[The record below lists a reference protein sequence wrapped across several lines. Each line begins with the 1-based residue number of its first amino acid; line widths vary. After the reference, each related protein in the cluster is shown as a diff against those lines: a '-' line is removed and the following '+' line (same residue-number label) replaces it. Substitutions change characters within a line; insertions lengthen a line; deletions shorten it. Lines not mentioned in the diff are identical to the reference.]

1 MDNALVALFGG
12 NLQKTAFQPL
22 FSKKNAFDLAV
33 EKSRAFPHV
42 GNMILL
48 ANERWGGSSFI
59 EKFEKS
65 EKIAVVVK
73 DHWTK
78 KALLETLVR
87 VCADFRI
94 IYFVWADAPFLDVE
108 LAGVLA
114 KRHTRY
120 HADYTFAD
128 GYPVGLAP
136 ELLSPECIRRLAD
149 ITDDGAVE
157 RDAIFSTLQKDINAF
172 DIETEIAPF
181 DLRSRRLTFAADSKR
196 NLLLLQRLFDAG
208 FSGASDSEKFVVEK
222 PEIFR
227 TLPAF
232 FPVQVALPCPQ
243 SCKFCPYPQYGMRGT
258 TEDRDTQDFMP
269 LDVFK
274 CLLDKIIDFSGDA
287 VIDLSLWGELSLHPQ
302 KMDLLYTALER
313 PALSLIVETSGV
325 GWNKVELEAMA
336 AYVSEIAARAAKSG
350 LRANSL
356 PPLSWIVSL
365 DAYDAARYREVRGA
379 GYAEAV
385 ETAKSLAK
393 LFPGNVYAQAVR
405 ASGAEDDIERFYR
418 FWKAEGLRV
427 IIQKYDNFCGAL
439 PSLRVSDLSPVERQP
454 CWHLMRDMHVLLDG
468 SVPLCRETICVAADC
483 AASAGTAAVLT
494 GAVSTLGNAFS
505 EELETIWRRGNG
517 VYMEHAACNYTGICT
532 GCDEY
537 YTYNI

>member
-1 MDNALVALFGG
+1 MNNALAVLFGG

-22 FSKKNAFDLAV
+22 FSGKSAFDLAV
-33 EKSRAFPHV
+33 EKSGAFPYV

-48 ANERWGGSSFI
+48 TNEKWGGSSYI

-65 EKIAVVVK
+65 GKIAVVVK

-78 KALLETLVR
+78 KALLETLAR
-87 VCADFRI
+87 VCAGFGI
-94 IYFVWADAPFLDVE
+94 VYFVWADAPFLDVG
-108 LAGVLA
+108 LADSLA

-120 HADYTFAD
+120 RADYTFAD
-128 GYPVGLAP
+128 GYPLGLAP
-136 ELLSPECIRRLAD
+136 ELLSPECISGLVDLAD
-149 ITDDGAVE
+149 DDGAVE
-157 RDAIFSTLQKDINAF
+157 RDAIFSALQKDINAF

-196 NLLLLQRLFDAG
+196 NLLLLQRLFDEG

-243 SCKFCPYPQYGMRGT
+243 SCKFCPYPQYGMRGMP
-258 TEDRDTQDFMP
+258 ELMDKQDFMSRV
-269 LDVFK
+269 VFER
-274 CLLDKIIDFSGDA
+274 LLDKIIDFSGDA

-302 KMDLLYTALER
+302 KTDLINAALER
-313 PALSLIVETSGV
+313 SALSIIIETSGV
-325 GWNKVELEAMA
+325 GWNKAELEALA
-336 AYVSEIAARAAKSG
+336 AAAAEKTADAAKSG
-350 LRANSL
+350 VRANGL

-365 DAYDAARYREVRGA
+365 DAYDAARYKEVRGV
-379 GYAEAV
+379 GHAEAV
-385 ETAKSLAK
+385 ETAKSLANF
-393 LFPGNVYAQAVR
+393 FPGNVYAQAVR
-405 ASGAEDDIERFYR
+405 ISGAEDDIERFYR

-427 IIQKYDNFCGAL
+427 IIQKYDNFCGIL
-439 PSLRVSDLSPVERQP
+439 PSLRVSDVSPVERQP
-454 CWHLMRDMHVLLDG
+454 CWHLMRDMHILLDG
-468 SVPLCRETICVAADC
+468 SVPLCRETICATDRVAEGA
-483 AASAGTAAVLT
+483 TLT
-494 GAVSTLGNAFS
+494 CAVSTLGNAFS
-505 EELETIWRRGNG
+505 EDMETIWRRGNG
-517 VYMEHAACNYTGICT
+517 VYMEQADCNYTGICT

>member
-22 FSKKNAFDLAV
+22 FSGKSAFDLAV
-33 EKSRAFPHV
+33 EKSGAFPHV
-42 GNMILL
+42 RKMILL
-48 ANERWGGSSFI
+48 TNERWGGGSSI
-59 EKFEKS
+59 EKIKKN
-65 EKIAVVVK
+65 EKIAAIAQ

-78 KALLETLVR
+78 KALVETLFRVR
-87 VCADFRI
+87 ADFDM

-108 LAGVLA
+108 LASALA
-114 KRHTRY
+114 RRHARY
-120 HADYTFAD
+120 RADYTFAD
-128 GYPVGLAP
+128 GYPLGLAP
-136 ELLSPECIRRLAD
+136 EILSPECIRRLVS
-149 ITDDGAVE
+149 INSDDGAVE
-157 RDAIFSTLQKDINAF
+157 RDAIFSVLQKDINAF

-181 DLRSRRLTFAADSKR
+181 DLRSRRLTLAADTKR

-243 SCKFCPYPQYGMRGT
+243 SCKFCPYPQYGTRGT
-258 TEDRDTQDFMP
+258 PEHKDKRDFMP
-269 LDVFK
+269 LDVFER
-274 CLLDKIIDFSGDA
+274 LLDKIIDFSGDA

-302 KMDLLYTALER
+302 KMDLMYAALER
-313 PALSLIVETSGV
+313 PALSLIIETSGI
-325 GWNKVELEAMA
+325 GWNKAELEAMA
-336 AYVSEIAARAAKSG
+336 AYVSENAAHTAKSG
-350 LRANSL
+350 VRANRL

-379 GYAEAV
+379 GCVEAV
-385 ETAKSLAK
+385 ETAKALAK
-393 LFPGNVYAQAVR
+393 LFPANVYAQAVR
-405 ASGAEDDIERFYR
+405 VSGAEDDIERFYR
-418 FWKAEGLRV
+418 FWKAEGLQV

-439 PSLRVSDLSPVERQP
+439 PFLRVSDLSPVERQP
-454 CWHLMRDMHVLLDG
+454 CWHLMRDMYILLDG
-468 SVPLCRETICVAADC
+468 AVPLCRETICGADC
-483 AASAGTAAVLT
+483 
-494 GAVSTLGNAFS
+494 GAVSTLGNAFF
-505 EELETIWRRGNG
+505 EDLETIWRRGNG
-517 VYMEHAACNYTGICT
+517 VYMEHAACNYTGVCT